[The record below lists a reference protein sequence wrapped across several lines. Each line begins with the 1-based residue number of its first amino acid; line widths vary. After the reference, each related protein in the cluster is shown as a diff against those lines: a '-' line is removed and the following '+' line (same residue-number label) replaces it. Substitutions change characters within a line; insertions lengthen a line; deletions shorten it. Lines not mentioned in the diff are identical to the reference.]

1 MSEIKER
8 LTYRPEPETRRK
20 IEQWYAADNCRSM
33 NDFIEKAVNFYVGY
47 LEVGDSNIFL
57 TKALRSVIDGSIGKF
72 ENHMSYLLF
81 KQAVETDMMST
92 LIAHDYGL
100 SEEYLRRL
108 RAKSVRD
115 VRATKGRISF
125 EQRMRDYESDG
136 PLCDEEFDTW
146 QD

>member
-20 IEQWYAADNCRSM
+20 IEQWYAAADCRSM

-47 LEVGDSNIFL
+47 LEAGDNNTYLS
-57 TKALRSVIDGSIGKF
+57 TALRSVIDGSIGKF

-92 LIAHDYGL
+92 LIAHDYEL
-100 SEEYLRRL
+100 SEEAMRRL

-115 VRATKGRISF
+115 VKATKGRMSF
-125 EQRMRDYESDG
+125 EQPVREDASDDLFRDEDDS
-136 PLCDEEFDTW
+136 W

>member
-20 IEQWYAADNCRSM
+20 IEQWYAAADCRSM

-47 LEVGDSNIFL
+47 LEADDDNAFL
-57 TKALRSVIDGSIGKF
+57 PTALRSVIDGSIGKF

-92 LIAHDYGL
+92 LIAHDYEL
-100 SEEYLRRL
+100 SEEAMRRL

-115 VRATKGRISF
+115 VKATKGRMSF
-125 EQRMRDYESDG
+125 EQRVREDASDDLFRDEDD
-136 PLCDEEFDTW
+136 PW

>member
-20 IEQWYAADNCRSM
+20 IEQWYAATDCRSM

-47 LEVGDSNIFL
+47 LEAGDDNAFL
-57 TKALRSVIDGSIGKF
+57 PTALRSVIDGSIGKF

-81 KQAVETDMMST
+81 KQAVETDMLST
-92 LIAHDYGL
+92 LIAHDYEL
-100 SEEYLRRL
+100 SEEAMRRL

-115 VRATKGRISF
+115 VKATKGRISF
-125 EQRMRDYESDG
+125 EQRVREDASDDLFRDEDD
-136 PLCDEEFDTW
+136 PW